1 MLIVYFIKIST
12 SQAKQLKNPP
22 PRGKCS
28 VPRMQCSDLVAPCC
42 FKIVCFFARF
52 DAGNLVALAIA
63 VAVDLDLDLVAGS
76 NAAAAVAAAAQNI

>member
-63 VAVDLDLDLVAGS
+63 VAVDLDLVAGS

>member
-63 VAVDLDLDLVAGS
+63 VAVGLDLDLVAGS

>member
-63 VAVDLDLDLVAGS
+63 VAVAVDLVAGS

>member
-63 VAVDLDLDLVAGS
+63 VAVAVDLDLVAGS

>member
-76 NAAAAVAAAAQNI
+76 NAAVAAAAQNI